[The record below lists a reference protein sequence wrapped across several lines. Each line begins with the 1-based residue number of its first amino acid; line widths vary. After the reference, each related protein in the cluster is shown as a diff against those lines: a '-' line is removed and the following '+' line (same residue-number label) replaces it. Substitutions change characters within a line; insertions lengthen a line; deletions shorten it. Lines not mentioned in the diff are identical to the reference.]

1 MIAAEHPAYDALIGL
16 GSNVGDKEANVAR
29 AIDLLTAPGDIR
41 LVAASRLYR
50 TAPWGVE
57 DQDWFVNAAIAVATK
72 LTARELLVRCLG
84 IENAMKRVRR
94 ERWGPRVIDVD
105 VLTYRDEISDA
116 PDLTL
121 PHPRITERAFVLVP
135 LADIAPA
142 EWIAGR
148 TVADWLA
155 ARTDTND
162 VVPVDR
168 STEAGTSDEERGT
181 HE

>member
-1 MIAAEHPAYDALIGL
+1 MTSSTPSYDALIGI

-29 AIDLLTAPGDIR
+29 AIALLTGPDDIR

-57 DQDWFVNAAIAVATK
+57 DQDWFVNAAIAVKTG

-84 IENAMKRVRR
+84 VENEMKRVRR

-105 VLTYRDEISDA
+105 VLTHRDETSDA

-135 LADIAPA
+135 LADIAPDQR
-142 EWIAGR
+142 IGGR
-148 TVADWLA
+148 TVVEWLSE
-155 ARTDTND
+155 TDTAS
-162 VVPVDR
+162 VVPLDG
-168 STEAGTSDEERGT
+168 A
-181 HE
+181 HK